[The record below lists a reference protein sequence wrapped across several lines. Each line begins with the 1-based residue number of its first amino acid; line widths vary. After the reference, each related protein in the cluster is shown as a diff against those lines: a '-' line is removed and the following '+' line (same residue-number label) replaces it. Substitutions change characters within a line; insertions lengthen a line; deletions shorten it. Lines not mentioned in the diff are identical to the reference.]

1 MMGSLKPGATYI
13 YEKADGVTYAREFGE
28 DPMTRFPIGWD
39 YVPNATSSTTKMS
52 TMFGV
57 PVAEFAIFIEMTQAA
72 KTNPALHEALERAK
86 LLYHL
91 SKQDGK
97 E

>member
-1 MMGSLKPGATYI
+1 MGSLKPNATYI
-13 YEKADGVTYAREFGE
+13 YEKADGVTYAREFGSE
-28 DPMTRFPIGWD
+28 ASTRVPIGWD
-39 YVPNATSSTTKMS
+39 YVSQPAIKTSTL
-52 TMFGV
+52 FGV
-57 PVAEFAIFIEMTQAA
+57 PVSEFAIYIEMVEAA

-86 LLYHL
+86 LMYHL